1 MSESLS
7 RRSVI
12 TGRLADEMIHIS
24 SAVVSVLPQN
34 RDDVVRALKAMDGV
48 EVHHMAVSKIVVVM
62 EAHDSGIL
70 GSHLAEIATWPGVLS
85 ANMVFEQAERFTR
98 IGD

>member
-1 MSESLS
+1 
-7 RRSVI
+7 
-12 TGRLADEMIHIS
+12 
-24 SAVVSVLPQN
+24 
-34 RDDVVRALKAMDGV
+34 
-48 EVHHMAVSKIVVVM
+48 MAASKIVVVM

-85 ANMVFEQAERFTR
+85 ANMVFEQAERFAR